1 MILLGAFQF
10 LGKLWHNDMI
20 SVIPFLEACNEQM
33 TPSPLVPHGRLVAH
47 QHKLCGIFQPHGD
60 GRAIAYFH
68 SFASPNS
75 DFHYNLDAHG
85 HFHPHAYPFSKAND
99 YTYTLPDAKSFS
111 HLHSDGGPHACGR
124 KDLSLTHEP

>member
-1 MILLGAFQF
+1 
-10 LGKLWHNDMI
+10 
-20 SVIPFLEACNEQM
+20 M

-75 DFHYNLDAHG
+75 DFHHNLDAHG